1 MLVELGHEASVVG
14 VARLYCDICATLV
27 IDTADQDRVSEIE
40 ATGMRCI
47 VTNTVMSDTAISD
60 NLARVTIESVT
71 TRKEPK

>member
-1 MLVELGHEASVVG
+1 
-14 VARLYCDICATLV
+14 LV
-27 IDTADQDRVSEIE
+27 IDTAHQDRVPEIE
-40 ATGMRCI
+40 ATGMRCV